1 MSDETTLLTS
11 WQYYHYCIWGG
22 NVWGSI
28 TWRKSFFGISLQ
40 KRISLCCTVGPTPV
54 VRPVLTPCSW
64 TAARHPMGDPSQP
77 QLWSKTH
84 KLACL
89 SSSMSILGHQS
100 LHCRLLIRWRRC
112 QCCHRISFSSFPSVS
127 PLPRC
132 MFPPPAG
139 HPTGSVSTAV
149 DALPNEARTWLK
161 NNSEKI
167 KKGSGW
173 EFLQLPSLLKSMY
186 HKIMAPAKG
195 WPSDCYS
202 SHDSAICDCM
212 SRLKENKASLWS

>member
-1 MSDETTLLTS
+1 MSNETTLLTS

-40 KRISLCCTVGPTPV
+40 KCVSLCCTDGPTSV

-64 TAARHPMGDPSQP
+64 TAARDPVGDPSQP

-89 SSSMSILGHQS
+89 SSSMSILGHHG
-100 LHCRLLIRWRRC
+100 LHCRLLICWRRC
-112 QCCHRISFSSFPSVS
+112 QCCHGSSLSCSFVS
-127 PLPRC
+127 PLPRRT
-132 MFPPPAG
+132 FPPPPAV
-139 HPTGSVSTAV
+139 SVLLWTHYQMKHEL
-149 DALPNEARTWLK
+149 DLK
-161 NNSEKI
+161 TTLKKI

-173 EFLQLPSLLKSMY
+173 ESLQLPSLLKSMY
-186 HKIMAPAKG
+186 HKVTAPAKG
-195 WPSDCYS
+195 WPLGCYS
-202 SHDSAICDCM
+202 SHDSGICI
-212 SRLKENKASLWS
+212 SHVQTQRK